1 MKFKFSILIVLFF
14 GFTNSL
20 FSQELTA
27 STLKLGPF
35 SLDMKNT
42 DVDKI
47 CGKKITVI
55 ELKKASEDY
64 EKALV
69 VTVNG
74 VKYSLDFY
82 KNTDGDGKEDGT
94 FTLTKIKCSDSKMK
108 TKSGIA
114 IGMEK
119 FAVLKKLDEMN
130 VGFEFYKN
138 LNYDNDGK
146 PTNKFYEYIKIY
158 DTKAGKTLTLNLE
171 DGKVKSFELYY
182 DEGC

>member
-1 MKFKFSILIVLFF
+1 MKLKLTLAIFIC
-14 GFTNSL
+14 FTCFNKV
-20 FSQELTA
+20 FAQELNA
-27 STLKLGPF
+27 STIKLGPF

-47 CGKKITVI
+47 CGKKIPI
-55 ELKKASEDY
+55 AELKKASEDY
-64 EKALV
+64 EKALT

-94 FTLTKIKCSDSKMK
+94 FTLTKIKCSDGKMK
-108 TKSGIA
+108 TKSGITV
-114 IGMEK
+114 GMEK

-171 DGKVKSFELYY
+171 VGKVKSFELYY